1 MLSEKKNKRIPLN
14 IQMFAEGDPNPPADP
29 NNDGAGNQNKDKLF
43 TQAELNRATGN
54 AREEGRLAVLKE
66 LGIDVEEVSNAKEA
80 IQKVKEQEKNNQTE
94 IDRLKSENDKLLKT
108 NSELLSFKK
117 DTVIQNEIAN
127 VLKDEEIEV
136 DASYSST
143 IFKILKGEGAITEIY
158 KDEEIDTDTLKE
170 KVQNI
175 LKTDLKI
182 LEVNETNKK
191 KQFAGRSMEKNP
203 KYTSAVKEHNDRKYG
218 NNPFYPGYKRK

>member
-29 NNDGAGNQNKDKLF
+29 NKDGAGNQNKDKTF

-143 IFKILKGEGAITEIY
+143 VFKILKGEGAITEIY

-218 NNPFYPGYKRK
+218 NNPFYSGYKRK